1 MKRNRKPRRSL
12 TRRSPSNAS
21 VTATAVNA
29 SALPHLSA
37 FLSGYLHQDFF
48 LDHPTPGAALRAFL
62 DESSLAERRALQRD
76 WSRFLEATH
85 GWAWR
90 DVRRAFADLGGAW
103 LPASRAALAELFSAI
118 N

>member
-21 VTATAVNA
+21 VNA